1 MRRRRIPYGFV
12 AIAIVVA
19 LLAAL
24 ALQPFSSLAG
34 WIAFGLVFLIAAALW
49 PLSGFWN

>member
-1 MRRRRIPYGFV
+1 MRRRRIPYGFAGV
-12 AIAIVVA
+12 AIVVA
-19 LLAAL
+19 LVVAL

-34 WIAFGLVFLIAAALW
+34 WIAFGLVVLISLVLW